1 MGREEQLEERE
12 VLDSIF
18 PDEITDI
25 SESSYKV
32 SIPLDVE
39 HQDEEA
45 EKPCLFF
52 TISYP
57 PDYPDVAPNLD
68 LTLEPSSLSPDYL
81 DIAKDKPQLLD
92 SLKGNIEEN
101 LGMAMIFTLIST
113 LRENTEQLILE
124 RQQAAEAVKDEEA
137 QRQEEA
143 ENAKFQGEAVTR
155 ESFLAWR
162 DKFRAEME
170 ENQVKEEAERET
182 ELGKKKIK
190 MEEKLTGRQLW
201 EKGMV
206 GKIDEDE
213 DEGEVDAIE
222 RLKIG

>member
-1 MGREEQLEERE
+1 
-12 VLDSIF
+12 
-18 PDEITDI
+18 
-25 SESSYKV
+25 
-32 SIPLDVE
+32 
-39 HQDEEA
+39 
-45 EKPCLFF
+45 
-52 TISYP
+52 
-57 PDYPDVAPNLD
+57 
-68 LTLEPSSLSPDYL
+68 
-81 DIAKDKPQLLD
+81 
-92 SLKGNIEEN
+92 
-101 LGMAMIFTLIST
+101 MAMIFTLIST

-170 ENQVKEEAERET
+170 ENQMKEEAERET

-222 RLKIG
+222 RLKLG

>member
-1 MGREEQLEERE
+1 
-12 VLDSIF
+12 
-18 PDEITDI
+18 
-25 SESSYKV
+25 
-32 SIPLDVE
+32 
-39 HQDEEA
+39 
-45 EKPCLFF
+45 
-52 TISYP
+52 
-57 PDYPDVAPNLD
+57 
-68 LTLEPSSLSPDYL
+68 
-81 DIAKDKPQLLD
+81 
-92 SLKGNIEEN
+92 
-101 LGMAMIFTLIST
+101 MAMIFTLIST

-170 ENQVKEEAERET
+170 ENQMKEEAERET

-213 DEGEVDAIE
+213 DEGEVDAME